1 MSLRQD
7 GGRRSPT
14 HDRSGQPPGSCRAG
28 TGRGVPD
35 QRART
40 GRLEALGRSMAAPLR
55 GGEGSLAP
63 GAGPETGRAGQV
75 RAVTEGAG
83 GDRRLRGRLHP
94 STAGSRRPGRTGEA
108 VSEEIRLAEAL
119 NEILRLFSLYEMSR
133 SDVMGLD
140 PEPVLVQV
148 AEVAR
153 AALAEW
159 EKP

>member
-1 MSLRQD
+1 
-7 GGRRSPT
+7 
-14 HDRSGQPPGSCRAG
+14 
-28 TGRGVPD
+28 
-35 QRART
+35 
-40 GRLEALGRSMAAPLR
+40 
-55 GGEGSLAP
+55 
-63 GAGPETGRAGQV
+63 
-75 RAVTEGAG
+75 
-83 GDRRLRGRLHP
+83 
-94 STAGSRRPGRTGEA
+94 